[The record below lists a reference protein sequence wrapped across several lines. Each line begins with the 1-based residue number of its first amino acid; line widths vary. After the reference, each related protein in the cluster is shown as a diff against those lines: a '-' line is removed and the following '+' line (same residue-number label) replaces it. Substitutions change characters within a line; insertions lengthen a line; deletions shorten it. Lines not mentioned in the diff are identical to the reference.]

1 MAVKYSN
8 SSNYS
13 NTSMN
18 KKYLSVYNPKLTLN
32 SLSVETKSL
41 LIQSKYDR
49 RPDLLANDLYGNS
62 KVWWVFAHYNREELR
77 DPVFDF
83 RAGMTI
89 IVPKNFRVAG

>member
-18 KKYLSVYNPKLTLN
+18 KKYLNVYNPRLTLN
-32 SLSVETKSL
+32 NLSDNTRA
-41 LIQSKYDR
+41 IQIESKYDR

-62 KVWWVFAHYNREELR
+62 KVWWIFAHYNREDLK
-77 DPVFDF
+77 DPLNDF

-89 IVPKNFRVAG
+89 VVPKNFRVSG

>member
-32 SLSVETKSL
+32 SLSAETKSL

>member
-1 MAVKYSN
+1 MAVKYN
-8 SSNYS
+8 NTSNYS
-13 NTSMN
+13 KTSLN
-18 KKYLSVYNPKLTLN
+18 KKYLGIYNPSLTRET
-32 SLSVETKSL
+32 LSAETKSL
-41 LIQSKYDR
+41 LIQSKYDQ

-89 IVPKNFRVAG
+89 IVPKNFRVTG